1 MAIRPAVPMFDLP
14 PGTDRHAYSYA
25 ASPVGLAVVAASAAA
40 SLLPW
45 GTLVAWVLAVAGS
58 VAVILATEQGLD
70 DFPSPAR
77 LRELPGW
84 PRAVARG
91 LLGASWAAAPLLVL
105 LVLAWLAARAPE
117 EQVLERAV
125 TLGAPVAFLAFLY
138 TVHTY
143 FPALLTATLDPA
155 PFASLHR
162 AHRKQ
167 VAGNLFLL
175 HALAYAGLFVLFFV
189 RTMVHFLPEALQG
202 ALTAAAFAYLH
213 LAFSR
218 LAASASRSHRRAFAE
233 GAGG

>member
-1 MAIRPAVPMFDLP
+1 MFDLP

-25 ASPVGLAVVAASAAA
+25 ASPVGLGIVAASAAA
-40 SLLPW
+40 SLLPF
-45 GTLVAWVLAVAGS
+45 GTLVAWVFAVSGS
-58 VAVILATEQGLD
+58 VAVILATEQGHD

-77 LRELPGW
+77 LRELPGL
-84 PRAVARG
+84 PLAVARG
-91 LLGASWAAAPLLVL
+91 LLATAFAAAPLFL
-105 LVLAWLAARAPE
+105 LLLLSWLAARAPE
-117 EQVLERAV
+117 EQALESAV
-125 TLGAPVAFLAFLY
+125 THGASIAFLAFFV
-138 TVHTY
+138 TVHAW

-155 PFASLHR
+155 PFAALHR

-218 LAASASRSHRRAFAE
+218 LAASASRSHRRAFEE